1 VYRLGPAIG
10 GSRKIIPWGVVGQ
23 FAESNGLKLSTAYWL
38 RYVVTTRW
46 GAQSWSPATHVVTGA
61 LPALAALDAPVV
73 TAVLPDNVMVRWPA
87 KPAWFDDDTMTEIT
101 LVACPDA
108 EPCSSNNYAVYR
120 LGPAIGGSRK
130 IIPWGVVGQFAESNG
145 LKLSTAYWLRYV
157 VTTRWGAQSWSP
169 ATTVV
174 TGRAPELPALDA
186 PVVTAVLPDNVMVRW
201 PAKPAWFD
209 DDTMTEITLV
219 ACPVAEPCSSNS
231 YAVYRLGPAI
241 GGSRKIIPWG
251 VVGQFA
257 ESNGLKLS
265 TAYWLRY
272 VVTTRWGAQSWS
284 PATTVVTGSAPELPA
299 LDAPVVTAVLPDN
312 VMVRWPAKPAWF
324 DDDTMTEITMV
335 ACPVAEPCS
344 SNSYAVYRLGPAI
357 GGSRKIIPWGVV
369 GQFAE
374 SNGLKLSTAYWLRY
388 VVTTRWGA
396 QSWSPA
402 AYIVTGVALPGAG
415 TAQPTASPSAT
426 PTLTSTPTPTI
437 TLTLAPSLTPTQ
449 IPGLGGYA
457 VIHPDGHVCSVIV
470 ATSAN
475 PFGNGGTMP
484 VEYMGCPVGSR
495 IIFQTKPSPTGN
507 VAGWHGANVTYS
519 NGVFTITNVADGK
532 VAITIKDGIATDA
545 DGRVWDTGSSV
556 VIATAV
562 PTQTQTPT
570 ASPSPTLTVT
580 LAPSLTPTAAAA
592 PLLKLPVTQTFG
604 DVPPTHPYFAYIEAL
619 YRAGYT
625 AGCSTSPLLYC
636 PERSM
641 TRAEG
646 AVFVMRGHR
655 GAAYQALAP
664 AKSAFAD
671 VDVANWSA
679 KWAAALQ
686 SNGLTAGCSAPTVA
700 NPLLPLLY
708 CPWQG
713 HTRVEGAVF
722 YMRVMRGA
730 AYTPPAATGMFVDL
744 DPAWWGTKWA
754 EAAYT
759 AGIAPACSS
768 APLKYCASAPL
779 TRDVAA
785 FMLVGAKNLPLQ

>member
-46 GAQSWSPATHVVTGA
+46 GAQSWS
-61 LPALAALDAPVV
+61 
-73 TAVLPDNVMVRWPA
+73 
-87 KPAWFDDDTMTEIT
+87 
-101 LVACPDA
+101 
-108 EPCSSNNYAVYR
+108 S
-120 LGPAIGGSRK
+120 
-130 IIPWGVVGQFAESNG
+130 
-145 LKLSTAYWLRYV
+145 
-157 VTTRWGAQSWSP
+157 
-169 ATTVV
+169 
-174 TGRAPELPALDA
+174 
-186 PVVTAVLPDNVMVRW
+186 
-201 PAKPAWFD
+201 
-209 DDTMTEITLV
+209 
-219 ACPVAEPCSSNS
+219 
-231 YAVYRLGPAI
+231 
-241 GGSRKIIPWG
+241 
-251 VVGQFA
+251 
-257 ESNGLKLS
+257 
-265 TAYWLRY
+265 
-272 VVTTRWGAQSWS
+272 
-284 PATTVVTGSAPELPA
+284 
-299 LDAPVVTAVLPDN
+299 
-312 VMVRWPAKPAWF
+312 
-324 DDDTMTEITMV
+324 
-335 ACPVAEPCS
+335 
-344 SNSYAVYRLGPAI
+344 
-357 GGSRKIIPWGVV
+357 
-369 GQFAE
+369 
-374 SNGLKLSTAYWLRY
+374 
-388 VVTTRWGA
+388 
-396 QSWSPA
+396 A

-437 TLTLAPSLTPTQ
+437 TLTPAPSLTPTQ

-457 VIHPDGHVCSVIV
+457 VIHPDGHVCGVIV

-495 IIFQTKPSPTGN
+495 IIYQTKPSPTGN

-570 ASPSPTLTVT
+570 ASPSPTLTAT